1 MKKLSELPIGSLIKD
16 PNTKFD
22 DQPITWIIAD
32 KNHKGYPND
41 TVTLISEKVL
51 VDRQFDRSTTTY
63 RDSELRGW
71 INDNNG
77 LMKDFSSG
85 FKNAIV
91 DTSISTSSGNTTDKM
106 FLASNVEVGAEGD
119 SAKEG
124 YKFPIFTNDDS
135 RVGKSFNNNN
145 KMWWLRTVRTSIA
158 VYCVLSN
165 GLPHSAMHRD
175 ANGVRPLCNLKSE
188 TLVSESKDSDGA
200 YTIIMISVEKT
211 DLGKIDR
218 FHIISFSVSGL
229 EVGQQMTGG
238 ATLDGAIIQPYLF
251 NGGGQGYV
259 SIGDNDWLRLSNG
272 KHTITIE
279 LMDDKGESVSETI
292 TFEKAVYELVFELAK
307 PLEADAMV
315 TKAMINLVG
324 SIPKDAFLRVQACN
338 NGHDA
343 SPTWEDVTTKVIKER
358 KIFFANKQKTAS
370 KWGVNVRVIVGRY
383 GAEGDCYISL
393 VRGNFE

>member
-1 MKKLSELPIGSLIKD
+1 MTRISDLPIGAKVVD
-16 PNTKFD
+16 PNTKFSGR
-22 DQPITWIIAD
+22 PITWIIAD

-145 KMWWLRTVRTSIA
+145 EMWWLRTVRTSTT

-165 GLPHSAMHRD
+165 GLPHSTMHRD

-211 DLGKIDR
+211 DLGKKSYMPR
-218 FHIISFSVSGL
+218 ISFSVSGL
-229 EVGQQMTGG
+229 EVGQQMTGA
-238 ATLDGAIIQPYLF
+238 ATLDGAIIQTYLL
-251 NGGGQGYV
+251 NGGEQGYV
-259 SIGDNDWLRLSNG
+259 SIGVDEWLRLSND

-292 TFEKAVYELVFELAK
+292 TFEKAVYELLFELAK

-324 SIPKDAFLRVQACN
+324 SIPKDAYLRVQACN
-338 NGHDA
+338 NGYDKN
-343 SPTWEDVTTKVIKER
+343 PTWEDVTTKVIKER

-370 KWGVNVRVIVGRY
+370 KWGVNVRVIVGRD
-383 GAEGDCYISL
+383 GATGECYISSI
-393 VRGNFE
+393 GGSYE